1 MILYFI
7 LCYTIYNIYIYVY
20 CACERINL
28 CVYIYYIIVCGPAAG
43 DRASALNRSTADS
56 KALSPNVFQKKAN
69 TQSTQQITPLPAEEH
84 AQRHPKVQARVQT
97 QKRGCANT
105 FWSLAL

>member
-1 MILYFI
+1 MCAY
-7 LCYTIYNIYIYVY
+7 IYIY
-20 CACERINL
+20 
-28 CVYIYYIIVCGPAAG
+28 VCGPAAG

-97 QKRGCANT
+97 QKEAARILESSPLTEASEGAT
-105 FWSLAL
+105 MG

>member
-1 MILYFI
+1 MLYYFI
-7 LCYTIYNIYIYVY
+7 IYIYTFCV
-20 CACERINL
+20 CERINL
-28 CVYIYYIIVCGPAAG
+28 CVHIYIYVCGPAAG

-97 QKRGCANT
+97 QKRGCAN
-105 FWSLAL
+105 SGV

>member
-1 MILYFI
+1 MLYYFI
-7 LCYTIYNIYIYVY
+7 IYMY
-20 CACERINL
+20 CVCERINL
-28 CVYIYYIIVCGPAAG
+28 CVYIYIYIVCGPAAG
-43 DRASALNRSTADS
+43 DRAADS
-56 KALSPNVFQKKAN
+56 KALSPNVVQKKAN